1 MLNILKVPRAQQ
13 VRITEPLDKSPH
25 DPLVWEILRLLLGPA
40 TPRLSSLSATVPNH
54 RVMAATIVSSPA
66 THENVVGSGRI
77 IALIP
82 KELSHESELAS
93 WHYVTF
99 SFILFLER
107 QDLWP

>member
-1 MLNILKVPRAQQ
+1 M
-13 VRITEPLDKSPH
+13 DKSPH
-25 DPLVWEILRLLLGPA
+25 DPLVWEVLRLLLDLRPQGSA
-40 TPRLSSLSATVPNH
+40 LSATAPNH

-66 THENVVGSGRI
+66 AHENVVGSGRI

-93 WHYVTF
+93 WRYAAF